1 MAYPFLVR
9 SMRRSSIILA
19 IASVIVPF
27 AWAYLATAAF
37 YREADSKHFY
47 VCGLPALANFILA
60 SLGCVIMSATA
71 FVIGLIS
78 YRRLP
83 SPRPRLRLV
92 EVAALAL
99 PFLIVGSY
107 AASFFISP

>member
-1 MAYPFLVR
+1 
-9 SMRRSSIILA
+9 MRRTSIVLA

-27 AWAYLATAAF
+27 AWAYFVTTAL
-37 YREADSKHFY
+37 YQEADSRHVY

-60 SLGCVIMSATA
+60 SLACVIMSTAA
-71 FVIGLIS
+71 FVVGLIS

-83 SPRPRLRLV
+83 SPRPRRRLI
-92 EVAALAL
+92 EVAALTL

-107 AASFFISP
+107 AASFFIAP